1 MAFFFVLIVAYL
13 FFVFA
18 GTDNW
23 KTRSAVLSTVEPFI
37 FTNEDGQTFTNNNMA
52 GKVCV
57 VNYFFTT
64 CKGICPRMNNNM
76 KKVYEHYKDT
86 PGFMIVSLTSDP
98 ETDSPQKLKQY
109 ADSLQVDTQKWV
121 FLTGR
126 KDSLYNAARRSFMLD
141 DPHNSVIDIKD
152 QFLHTQFWALVDKNG
167 KVRGQI
173 YDGLKEEDIKKL
185 ENDIQDLLDEKVS
198 NSRFVNSLFTNN
210 P

>member
-1 MAFFFVLIVAYL
+1 
-13 FFVFA
+13 
-18 GTDNW
+18 
-23 KTRSAVLSTVEPFI
+23 
-37 FTNEDGQTFTNNNMA
+37 
-52 GKVCV
+52 
-57 VNYFFTT
+57 
-64 CKGICPRMNNNM
+64 
-76 KKVYEHYKDT
+76 
-86 PGFMIVSLTSDP
+86 MIVSLTSDP

-141 DPHNSVIDIKD
+141 DPHNSVVDIKD

-198 NSRFVNSLFTNN
+198 NSRFVNNLFTNN